1 MVMNGKLEPTY
12 ISILENN
19 FIENMK
25 KNKYIYSKI
34 SFFVGVILSVIV
46 GCDRSPSDEA
56 AFATF
61 PNDGEVFI
69 DGFTGGLDYFPFDG
83 SYFEAFTVDKET
95 KYKGSAAMRFD
106 VPNLG
111 DPKGA
116 YAGAIFR
123 LASERDLTGYDALTF
138 WAKGTRPGKIN
149 EIGFGQDFAENKY
162 LVTTDLQLTTTWKKY
177 VIPIPDASKLIAER
191 GLFWYAEGPENGE
204 GYTFWIDELKFEKLG
219 TIAQPRPSIL
229 KGVDVVEQSFIGSNR
244 TLTDLT
250 QTFNLES
257 GTNQTVTAAPSYF
270 IFKSSNVDVARVSEL
285 GVVSIIGAG
294 TAKITASL
302 GSVAAAGS
310 LTINSLGSF
319 TVAPTPVHPA
329 ANVISIFSNA
339 YTNQPVEYYNGYWAP
354 YQTTLGQDDIHING
368 NDVIKY
374 SQLNF
379 VGIQF
384 TKPTINMSQMTHFHV
399 DVQVKDA
406 IPAGGFLTIKLQD
419 IGADNTFGT
428 GDDAAGEIKYT
439 STTLVAGSWVSI
451 DVPLSSFSGLTKKSN
466 LAQVVFISDAT
477 IKDILV
483 DNIYFHK

>member
-1 MVMNGKLEPTY
+1 
-12 ISILENN
+12 
-19 FIENMK
+19 MK

-34 SFFVGVILSVIV
+34 LLFLGLILSVIV
-46 GCDRSPSDEA
+46 GCDRNPSDDVE
-56 AFATF
+56 FATF
-61 PNDGEVFI
+61 PNTADVFI
-69 DGFTGGLDYFPFDG
+69 DGFTGGLDYFPFEG

-111 DPKGA
+111 DPKGP

-123 LASERDLTGYDALTF
+123 VGTERDLTGFDALTF
-138 WAKGTRPGKIN
+138 WAKGTRPGKVN
-149 EIGFGQDFAENKY
+149 EIGFGQDFGENKY

-177 VIPIPDASKLIAER
+177 VIPIPDASKLIAEK

-204 GYTFWIDELKFEKLG
+204 GYTFWIDELRFEKLG

-229 KGVDVVEQSFIGSNR
+229 KGVNAVAQSFIGSNI

-250 QTFNLES
+250 QTFNLAS
-257 GTNQTVTAAPSYF
+257 GINQTVTAAPSYF
-270 IFKSSNVDVARVSEL
+270 TFKSSNVDVARVSEL
-285 GVVSIIGAG
+285 GVVSIVGAG
-294 TAKITASL
+294 TAKITASM
-302 GSVAAAGS
+302 GSVTAAGS
-310 LTINSLGSF
+310 LTVNTLGGF
-319 TVAPTPVHPA
+319 TAAPTPIHLA
-329 ANVISIFSNA
+329 SNVISIFSNT

-374 SQLNF
+374 SELNF

-384 TKPTINMSQMTHFHV
+384 TQPTINVSQMTHFHI
-399 DVQVKDA
+399 DVQVVNA
-406 IPAGGFLTIKLQD
+406 IPSGGFLTIKLQD
-419 IGADNTFGT
+419 IGPDNTFGT
-428 GDDAAGEIKYT
+428 SDDSAGEIKYT
-439 STTLVAGSWVSI
+439 SPFLVTGSWVSL
-451 DVPLSSFSGLTKKSN
+451 DVSLSSFPGLNGKSN
-466 LAQVVFISDAT
+466 LAQVVFVSDAT

>member
-1 MVMNGKLEPTY
+1 MKNRKFIYLKN
-12 ISILENN
+12 IFILGLL
-19 FIENMK
+19 
-25 KNKYIYSKI
+25 
-34 SFFVGVILSVIV
+34 FVATVSCEREI
-46 GCDRSPSDEA
+46 SDEVE
-56 AFATF
+56 FATS
-61 PNDGEVFI
+61 PNTAEVFI
-69 DGFTGGLDYFPFDG
+69 DGFSSGLDYFPFDG
-83 SYFEAFTVDKET
+83 SNFEAFTVDKET
-95 KYKGSAAMRFD
+95 KYNGSAAMRFD
-106 VPNLG
+106 VPNVG
-111 DPKGA
+111 DPAGA

-123 LASERDLTGYDALTF
+123 LETGRDLSGYDALTF
-138 WAKGTRPGKIN
+138 WAKGTRSGKIN
-149 EIGFGQDFAENKY
+149 EIGFGQDFGENKY
-162 LVTTDLQLTTTWKKY
+162 LVTTDLQLTTTWRKY

-219 TIAQPRPSIL
+219 TIAQPRPAIFN
-229 KGVDVVEQSFIGSNR
+229 GVDSVEQTFIGSV
-244 TLTDLT
+244 TTITGLT
-250 QTFNLES
+250 QTFNLAS
-257 GTNQTVTAAPSYF
+257 GINQTVSAAPSYF
-270 IFKSSNVDVARVSEL
+270 TFKSSNVDVARVSEL
-285 GVVSIIGAG
+285 GVVSIVGTG

-310 LTINSLGSF
+310 LTINSLGGF
-319 TVAPTPVHPA
+319 TAAPTPPIRNA
-329 ANVISIFSNA
+329 SDVISIFSNA

-374 SQLNF
+374 SVLNF

-384 TKPTINMSQMTHFHV
+384 TKPTINVSQMTYFHI

-406 IPAGGFLTIKLQD
+406 IPSGGFLTIKLQD
-419 IGADNTFGT
+419 IGPDNTFGT
-428 GDDAAGEIKYT
+428 SDDAAGEIKYT

-466 LAQVVFISDAT
+466 LAQVVFVSDAT